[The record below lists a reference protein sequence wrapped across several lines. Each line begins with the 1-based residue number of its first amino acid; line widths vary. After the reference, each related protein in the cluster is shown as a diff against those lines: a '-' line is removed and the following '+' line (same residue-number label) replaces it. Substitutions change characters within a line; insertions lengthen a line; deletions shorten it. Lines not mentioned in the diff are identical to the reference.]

1 MNIAAVILL
10 SAAGLLPLW
19 EIQLEATPRGEGH
32 IVSGEGSGQILLVP
46 LGSSGLG
53 ALGAGGLPLPGFPVS
68 RGAGTVLRPTAVPG
82 STGETLIAYAD
93 NEGGVHLI
101 DLQGNEQYGWP
112 VENSSNVITS
122 ITAIDLNDDGLFE
135 IAYGTGDGRVHLLDI
150 RGDHIPGYPVN
161 LQSQL
166 QHQPT
171 QISLGG
177 ATEMA
182 SSAPQTTAE

>member
-150 RGDHIPGYPVN
+150 RVITYRDIPLTFSPSY
-161 LQSQL
+161 S
-166 QHQPT
+166 
-171 QISLGG
+171 ISPRRSVLAG